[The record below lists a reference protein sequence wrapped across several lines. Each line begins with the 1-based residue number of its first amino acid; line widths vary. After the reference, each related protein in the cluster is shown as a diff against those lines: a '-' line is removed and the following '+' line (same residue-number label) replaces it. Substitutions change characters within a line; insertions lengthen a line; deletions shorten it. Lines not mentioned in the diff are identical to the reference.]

1 MARDFTLQKRTILT
15 VVGLFLA
22 ADLGLAIYSWELSSA
37 PHTSQKVFDEQAI
50 KLGVLKNDI
59 KSAQY
64 IKDNMPSTRKDCEK
78 FEQSLP
84 AESTSSSSII
94 AELDEVGKKS
104 GAQLVTFTEHRK
116 ELPNRGMVEE
126 IVEATISGDY
136 NSVVRFVNG
145 LQRSERFYVLD
156 SLALGADVQGQAA
169 AAGTGP
175 IRVGVHI
182 RTYLR
187 EGA

>member
-1 MARDFTLQKRTILT
+1 MHRDFTLQKRVILSML
-15 VVGLFLA
+15 GLLLA
-22 ADLGLAIYSWELSSA
+22 ADIGLAIYSWELSST

-64 IKDNMPSTRKDCEK
+64 IKDNMPLTRKDCEK

-94 AELDEVGKKS
+94 AELDDVGKKS
-104 GAQLVTFTEHRK
+104 GLQIVTLTSHRK
-116 ELPNRGMVEE
+116 EIPNRGMVEE
-126 IVEATISGDY
+126 IIEATVSGDY
-136 NSVVRFVNG
+136 GSVVRFVNG
-145 LQRSERFYVLD
+145 LQRSQRFYVLD
-156 SLALGADVQGQAA
+156 SLALGTDAQGQAA

>member
-1 MARDFTLQKRTILT
+1 MQRDFTLQKRIIL
-15 VVGLFLA
+15 VALGVFLA
-22 ADLGLAIYSWELSSA
+22 ADLGLALYSWELSSA
-37 PHTSQKVFDEQAI
+37 PHTSQRVFDEQAI

-64 IKDNMPSTRKDCEK
+64 IKDNMPLTRKDCEK

-94 AELDEVGKKS
+94 AELDDVGKKS
-104 GAQLVTFTEHRK
+104 GLQIVTLTEHRK
-116 ELPNRGMVEE
+116 EIPNRGMVEE
-126 IVEATISGDY
+126 IIEATISGDY
-136 NSVVRFVNG
+136 GSVVRFVNG
-145 LQRSERFYVLD
+145 LQRSEKFYVLD
-156 SLALGADVQGQAA
+156 GLTLGTEAQKEGQAA
-169 AAGTGP
+169 ANGP

>member
-1 MARDFTLQKRTILT
+1 MHRDFTLRKRAILI
-15 VVGLFLA
+15 VVGLFMA
-22 ADLGLAIYSWELSSA
+22 ADIGLAIYSWQLSSS
-37 PHTSQKVFDEQAI
+37 PHTPQKGFDEQTM

-64 IKDNMPSTRKDCEK
+64 IRDNMPLTRKDCEK

-94 AELDEVGKKS
+94 AELDEVAKKA
-104 GAQLVTFTEHRK
+104 GLQIGTFTASRK
-116 ELPNRGMVEE
+116 EVPNRGMVEE
-126 IVEATISGDY
+126 IIEATVSGDY
-136 NSVVRFVNG
+136 GSVVRFVNG
-145 LQRSERFYVLD
+145 LQRSQRFYILD
-156 SLALGADVQGQAA
+156 GLQLGTEAQAHA
-169 AAGTGP
+169 ASGS